1 VIKRWFVSLGAACV
15 LFLCAQH
22 YYRSTIASRLP
33 ILNSAPCD
41 FLPYY
46 QAAQHIV
53 HRESPFLAD
62 GYIYPPLLAFALT
75 PLSAVD
81 YVTARR
87 LWFAISQLL
96 LIAAAILLWRRFGRD
111 LASACWI
118 AIVWAFGGAAS
129 EALAVGQLGPPLAF
143 LIVTALTSRTTTRG
157 AAIATGFALKLFPGL
172 LGVAVLLR
180 RERRA
185 ICTMIAGGIAAVVI
199 PWAAV
204 ALFLHGP
211 SGAAKG
217 SAWTGTP
224 ATLSW
229 SLPSLAV
236 RILDP
241 TRDEYL
247 TPSKWMLGT
256 NLEHF
261 HLAPHLAA
269 AGLAVSI
276 LVLAAGLFA
285 LVRAV
290 GLRIREEQTPW
301 VLAALTSL
309 ALIAS
314 PVCWTHYQV
323 LQYPVVAML
332 LIDSS
337 RHRQWVRCLGVLAL
351 AALVY
356 PLPMYWM
363 DTLSHQP
370 AAALGTIF
378 FWSAVSPLASI
389 GVFAVSVSRAAR
401 AVLARERQPHWLN
414 LPDYSRLPA
423 ATPLAPLHDDRLSP
437 SLGRSGR

>member
-1 VIKRWFVSLGAACV
+1 MKRWFVSLGVACV

-22 YYRSTIASRLP
+22 YYRSTIERRIP
-33 ILNSAPCD
+33 VLNSAPCD

-75 PLSAVD
+75 PLSAFD

-87 LWFAISQLL
+87 VWFAFSQIL
-96 LIAAAILLWRRFGRD
+96 LIAAAVLLWRRFGHD
-111 LASACWI
+111 LTSACWI
-118 AIVWAFGGAAS
+118 ALVWSYGGAAS
-129 EALAVGQLGPPLAF
+129 EALAVGQVGPLLMF
-143 LIVTALTSRTTTRG
+143 LIVITMTSQTATRG
-157 AAIATGFALKLFPGL
+157 AAIATGFALKIFPGL
-172 LGVAVLLR
+172 FGVAVLLR

-185 ICTMIAGGIAAVVI
+185 IRSMIAGGIAAVVI

-204 ALFLHGP
+204 ALFLQGP

-241 TRDEYL
+241 ARNDYL

-261 HLAPHLAA
+261 HLAPQLAA

-276 LVLAAGLFA
+276 LALASGLFA
-285 LVRAV
+285 LVRVA
-290 GLRIREEQTPW
+290 GLRIREEQAPW
-301 VLAALTSL
+301 VLAALVSL

-323 LQYPVVAML
+323 LEYPVVALL
-332 LIDSS
+332 LIDAS
-337 RHRQWVRCLGVLAL
+337 RQRKWARLAATLAL

-363 DTLSHQP
+363 NTLSHQP

-378 FWSAVSPLASI
+378 FWSAVPPLASI
-389 GVFAVSVSRAAR
+389 GLFSMSVSRAAR
-401 AVLARERQPHWLN
+401 AVLAHERPRHWLN

-423 ATPLAPLHDDRLSP
+423 ATRLAPLHDGRLSP